1 MMENMSEKLKA
12 RQSSSAW
19 EHFGEADDWAKVDDD
34 DDDVRK
40 VLLGYYLR
48 ENI

>member
-12 RQSSSAW
+12 RQSACAW

-34 DDDVRK
+34 DDVGK